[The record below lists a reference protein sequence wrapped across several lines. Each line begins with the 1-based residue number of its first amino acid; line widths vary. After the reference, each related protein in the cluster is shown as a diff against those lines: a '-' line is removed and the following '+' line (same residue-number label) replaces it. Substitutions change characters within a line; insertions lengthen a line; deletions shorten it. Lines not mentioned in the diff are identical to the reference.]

1 VDVVTITTSYLVK
14 NVIAIRRA
22 VMNEQVERLEALSQE
37 QQELIKELENENRC
51 LKARTQILSNRIQEL
66 EQQRVVIDREMA
78 EIPIGFDL
86 IPEED
91 LNKY

>member
-1 VDVVTITTSYLVK
+1 
-14 NVIAIRRA
+14 
-22 VMNEQVERLEALSQE
+22 MNEQVERLEILSQE

-51 LKARTQILSNRIQEL
+51 LKARTQTLSNRIQEL
-66 EQQRVVIDREMA
+66 EQQRLVIDREMA

-86 IPEED
+86 IPEDD